1 MVGKLTAALIVVLGI
16 ALIASLAARCTEEFE
31 EVQEDAENEK

>member
-1 MVGKLTAALIVVLGI
+1 MEAVVIVLLGVALIVSLG
-16 ALIASLAARCTEEFE
+16 AHWNNDFE

>member
-1 MVGKLTAALIVVLGI
+1 MTAVLIVMLGF

>member
-1 MVGKLTAALIVVLGI
+1 VGELTAVLIVLLGV

-31 EVQEDAENEK
+31 EVQEDAKSEK